1 MFNKRLKERQS
12 SLESWLYSLEFE
24 LDRLNQV
31 MDLMESRSTKL
42 HNRVTFLDLTAE
54 THEMDLEYLKAN
66 IKTKKKGNK

>member
-31 MDLMESRSTKL
+31 MDLVESRSNKL

>member
-31 MDLMESRSTKL
+31 MDLMESQSNKL

>member
-12 SLESWLYSLEFE
+12 NLESWLYSLEFE

-31 MDLMESRSTKL
+31 MDLMESQSNKL

>member
-12 SLESWLYSLEFE
+12 NLESWLYSLEFE